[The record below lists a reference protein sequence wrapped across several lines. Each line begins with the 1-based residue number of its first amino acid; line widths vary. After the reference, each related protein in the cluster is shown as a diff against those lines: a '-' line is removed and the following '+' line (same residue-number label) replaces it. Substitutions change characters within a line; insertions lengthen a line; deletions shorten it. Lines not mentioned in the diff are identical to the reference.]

1 MTSTNDEECRRG
13 GRREQEVTELA
24 QERRLRAL
32 TARALA
38 RLPAPEPRPSVE
50 EVEAVFRAVIASY

>member
-1 MTSTNDEECRRG
+1 MTSTNDEECWRG
-13 GRREQEVTELA
+13 GQREQDVPESA
-24 QERRLRAL
+24 QERRLREL

-38 RLPAPEPRPSVE
+38 RLPALDPRPSVE